1 MSDTPTRVDPT
12 PGSTIDGDT
21 RPNRADDE
29 FTPRAAAQPR
39 RDAAPPPDEPAPP
52 PAPRRTRRALALPI
66 AGIAVLLVVV
76 AAVAYWRANLG
87 LVKTDNVQTAGDV
100 APVSAQVAGTV
111 AKLDVT
117 DNQFVRGG
125 QVLVELDPTD
135 YRLAL
140 SSAQAN
146 LAAARAQVS
155 AAQAA
160 LTAQEQ
166 QYSTGLGVARGALQ
180 ATTPKLPQA
189 QAQLLM
195 QEQQSAAQIA
205 QAEEQVTTARSA
217 IASAKANFDT
227 ASKTLSR
234 DRQLLAQGAISQ
246 SQVDT
251 DNAAFESA
259 QAGYQAAQDA
269 LRQAQANLQSAQA
282 SRQQVA
288 IAEQAITVNRGE
300 IAQALG
306 TLRQAEAGNTLV
318 QQKAQQLAA
327 AEAQAAQA
335 EQAVKSAQVN
345 LGRTQLMA
353 PADGWVTNRTVEL
366 GQVVQPNQP
375 LMSITLQRHVW
386 VVANVKETQLGNI
399 RVGNPVRIVVD
410 VYRHKVFHGHVSSIE
425 AATGSSVALLPPDN
439 ATGNFVKVVQL
450 VPVYIT
456 LDPGTDPDQQL
467 QVGLSAEVTIDTRRV
482 DK

>member
-1 MSDTPTRVDPT
+1 MSDIPTRVDDK
-12 PGSTIDGDT
+12 PGSTIDADT
-21 RPNRADDE
+21 RPNGATE
-29 FTPRAAAQPR
+29 EYVPRAAAQPR
-39 RDAAPPPDEPAPP
+39 RDATPPPNESAPPPTPK
-52 PAPRRTRRALALPI
+52 RTRRALALPI
-66 AGIAVLLVVV
+66 AGIAVLLVAV

-87 LVKTDNVQTAGDV
+87 LVKTDNAETAGDL
-100 APVSAQVAGTV
+100 APVSAQVAGIV

-117 DNQFVRGG
+117 DNQFVRSG
-125 QVLVELDPTD
+125 QMLAELDPTD

-146 LAAARAQVS
+146 LVAAQAQVS
-155 AAQAA
+155 AAQAG

-166 QYSTGLGVARGALQ
+166 QYSTGLSVAQGALQ

-195 QEQQSAAQIA
+195 EEQQTAAQVA

-217 IASAKANFDT
+217 IASTKANFDT

-259 QAGYQAAQDA
+259 QASYQAAQDA

-282 SRQQVA
+282 NRQQVT

-300 IAQALG
+300 IAQAVG

-318 QQKAQQLAA
+318 QQKAQLLAA

-345 LGRTQLMA
+345 LEPHAGPGAR
-353 PADGWVTNRTVEL
+353 G
-366 GQVVQPNQP
+366 
-375 LMSITLQRHVW
+375 
-386 VVANVKETQLGNI
+386 
-399 RVGNPVRIVVD
+399 RVGHQPDRRARDGGAAEPAAAVD
-410 VYRHKVFHGHVSSIE
+410 H
-425 AATGSSVALLPPDN
+425 AAAPTSGSSR
-439 ATGNFVKVVQL
+439 T
-450 VPVYIT
+450 
-456 LDPGTDPDQQL
+456 
-467 QVGLSAEVTIDTRRV
+467 
-482 DK
+482 